1 MIELSQA
8 PVNEPQPPV
17 LVIDHHVVRLD
28 VSVHDP
34 HAVTVVQSPQQL
46 VQIKS
51 EKIVIK
57 VTERWGSDLPDVK
70 VSEGLIKLLE
80 VSVVDMLEDEG
91 GGPADGILH
100 YAVKSDHIRAAPKI
114 L

>member
-1 MIELSQA
+1 M
-8 PVNEPQPPV
+8 
-17 LVIDHHVVRLD
+17 
-28 VSVHDP
+28 
-34 HAVTVVQSPQQL
+34 
-46 VQIKS
+46 
-51 EKIVIK
+51 
-57 VTERWGSDLPDVK
+57 PDVK

-100 YAVKSDHIRAAPKI
+100 YAVKSDHIRAAPEI